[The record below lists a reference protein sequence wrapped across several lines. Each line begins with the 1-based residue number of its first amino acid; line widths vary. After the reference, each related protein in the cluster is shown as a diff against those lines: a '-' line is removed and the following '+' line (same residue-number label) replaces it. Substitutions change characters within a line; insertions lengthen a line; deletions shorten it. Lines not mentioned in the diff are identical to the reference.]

1 MSSEMAVE
9 KIGEAP
15 QWAPPAE
22 GQFVEQLRAGSQAA
36 YVSLVERFEHPI
48 YNLMFRLLG
57 NPHDAADVT
66 QEVFVKVYRGIKRF
80 KGDSNLRTWI
90 YRIAI
95 REAANWHRWWLR
107 RRSNQSVSL
116 DLVDPE
122 DGETRVYENLL
133 RDPRPTPA
141 EWVMRSEMEARL
153 QAALRT
159 LPVKYRMAVLL
170 RDVEEFSYEEIAST
184 LHISPGTVKSR
195 ILRGR
200 ELLRDKLRTLLE
212 PNRLS

>member
-15 QWAPPAE
+15 QWTPSLE
-22 GQFVEQLRAGSQAA
+22 GQFVEQLRTGSQAA
-36 YVSLVERFEHPI
+36 YVRLVEQFEHPI

-66 QEVFVKVYRGIKRF
+66 QEVFVKIYRGINRF
-80 KGDSNLRTWI
+80 NGDSNLRTWI

-107 RRSNQSVSL
+107 RRYNRTVSL

-122 DGETRVYENLL
+122 DGETRVFENVL
-133 RDPRPTPA
+133 RDPMPIPSERA
-141 EWVMRSEMEARL
+141 MRSEMEARL

-170 RDVEEFSYEEIAST
+170 RDVDEFSYEEIACT
-184 LHISPGTVKSR
+184 LHISIGTVKSR

-200 ELLRDKLRTLLE
+200 ELLRNKLRTLLD
-212 PNRLS
+212 PHRLS